1 MFKNKIIIAVV
12 LIILTFIFANL
23 SNWIEDRQTFLII
36 RNSMLGLE
44 IFFLVF
50 LIIRKYKK

>member
-1 MFKNKIIIAVV
+1 MSKNKILIAAV

-44 IFFLVF
+44 FFFLVF

>member
-1 MFKNKIIIAVV
+1 MSNNKILIAVV

-44 IFFLVF
+44 FFFLVF